1 MKENPPQSTHADLR
15 GFTYALAP
23 YMRKQEWQMERLEN
37 RLALL
42 RQSLA
47 ESREQR
53 AALNLDFQSQVS
65 HLQLNW
71 QPRPNP
77 QMHQRGLGF
86 LAKLR
91 GRIQEKDRDVE
102 ALCEQKALLQAE
114 CVAQQRKID
123 GLKEHRADAIQEYV
137 NDAARSAA
145 AEADRNW
152 IGRLYYRT
160 ARGAESFENSP

>member
-1 MKENPPQSTHADLR
+1 MKENAAQSVNADLR

-37 RLALL
+37 RLARL

-53 AALNLDFQSQVS
+53 AALDLDFQSQVA

-71 QPRPNP
+71 QPRPDP
-77 QMHQRGLGF
+77 HMHQRGLGY
-86 LAKLR
+86 LAQLR
-91 GRIQEKDRDVE
+91 GHIQEKDREIE
-102 ALCEQKALLQAE
+102 ALCEQKALLQAD

-137 NDAARSAA
+137 NDAARAAA
-145 AEADRNW
+145 AEADRSW

-160 ARGAESFENSP
+160 ARGAESFENLP